1 MLLGNKPNHDTIPA
15 SESLVI
21 QLMLQQR
28 YAQAYELLLA
38 QQTHQPSAVYNM
50 ALCLHW
56 SGNFQEAL
64 TRLESIQPVQQM
76 SSINK
81 VNANSDLKEIIN
93 KQNLTDDYLH
103 AISDAYVKSFPSAA
117 SDAIVRLKT
126 DCWLQLGNY
135 AQVIAV
141 AAPIAH
147 KGYRNITEAL
157 QIANTKKDNGI

>member
-1 MLLGNKPNHDTIPA
+1 MLLGNKPNNDAVPA

-38 QQTHQPSAVYNM
+38 QQSHQTSAVYNM

-64 TRLESIQPVQQM
+64 TRLESIQTVQQM
-76 SSINK
+76 SSVNK
-81 VNANSDLKEIIN
+81 VNAKSDLKEIIN

-103 AISDAYVKSFPSAA
+103 AMSDAYVKSFPSAA